1 MCLIMSNYMFVEHRL
16 SGGSELVSSGH
27 MCHRVRKIF
36 GVCATDHP
44 DLTKETLFHT
54 LNASLWIHASKP
66 LVFSFPQALKVPP
79 ASVFKILAKIS
90 SRCFLAYFHHTHKHT
105 PWTSNHSLSSPNQHP
120 HTNTAARLLFKSP
133 RQPGKHSRSNN
144 NAKSRTSAPSSSLLP
159 ALLSHVHQLE
169 LSQLAKCLQIRCCEY
184 IWDSEELWNTRQK
197 TGHGYFLICG
207 MENVTFRCD
216 GDPML

>member
-1 MCLIMSNYMFVEHRL
+1 MPQSQEDIWGLCYRL
-16 SGGSELVSSGH
+16 VY
-27 MCHRVRKIF
+27 KPN
-36 GVCATDHP
+36 HP
-44 DLTKETLFHT
+44 DLTKETLFCT
-54 LNASLWIHASKP
+54 LNASLWIHACIVQNKCNFSATG
-66 LVFSFPQALKVPP
+66 LFLISFPQAWKVPP
-79 ASVFKILAKIS
+79 ASVFKILAMIS
-90 SRCFLAYFHHTHKHT
+90 PRCFLAYFHHTHKHS

-120 HTNTAARLLFKSP
+120 HTNTSARLLFKSP

-169 LSQLAKCLQIRCCEY
+169 LSQSAKCLQIHCCEY

-197 TGHGYFLICG
+197 TGHGYFFIWG

-216 GDPML
+216 GDPTCFKARSHL